1 MERAGLS
8 PWRLRLIATAFVV
21 MGILL
26 LLRLIQVQ
34 ILEHPRFEQEA
45 RDIHFW
51 TQTVDGPRGTILDRN
66 GFPLVT
72 GIDIFEVHVDRDAW
86 ELSTSNERL
95 AVTELARRLGATEE
109 QIRAIVQSGS
119 GRDVL
124 LALNVPYGL
133 GEAIVAEGLPGVK
146 VTPTT
151 LRRYAEG
158 GLASQIL
165 GFVGRD
171 SQGLSGVEFDFNA
184 LLSGQ
189 SGRVIFERD
198 SIGNPIP
205 FGQQSV
211 EPVQPGAD
219 LVLTIDRTLQRVAEE
234 QLAQALA
241 DTGAAGGT
249 IIIMEP
255 NTGDILAIAS
265 APTFDVSELD
275 LNDPTLD
282 LSVFRN
288 RSVTDLYEPGSV
300 FKVITM
306 AAALDSGVVTPDTT
320 FVDTGAIVVGARTI
334 RNFDLSF
341 HGRQTMTQVL
351 QRSLN
356 TGSAWVSQQLGADLF
371 YWYVSQF
378 GFGASTNSGFS
389 GEASGIVKAPGN
401 LFWSPVDLA
410 TNSFGQGI
418 SVTPLQIVRS
428 VAAIANGGN
437 LVRPRIVSSV
447 ITEDGVTR
455 FEPVI
460 ERRVIR
466 EDTAAQLRLMMQA
479 VVDGVAGHPAQAV
492 GWPIAGKSGTS
503 DVAEDG
509 AYLVGESIA
518 SFAGF
523 APALDPRVVVLVKL
537 DRPQGEIF
545 GGVIAAPVFSRVIQ
559 AALPTLGVPPTSYV
573 AQPNLFDP
581 VPEETGSG
589 DVGDEADGTDPA
601 GASDDEADT
610 PNEGVETLDGQPLDL
625 APVIEEAEPPAEES
639 TASEAPSGPA
649 GTTDDGGT
657 ATGNVAGP

>member
-1 MERAGLS
+1 V
-8 PWRLRLIATAFVV
+8 IATAFVV
-21 MGILL
+21 LGVLL
-26 LLRLIQVQ
+26 LLRLLQVQ
-34 ILEHPRFEQEA
+34 ILEHPRFEQDA

-51 TQTVDGPRGTILDRN
+51 TQTIDGPRGTILDRN

-72 GIDIFEVHVDRDAW
+72 GIDIFEVHVDRNAW

-109 QIRAIVQSGS
+109 QIRAIVRSGS

-146 VTPTT
+146 VTPAT

-184 LLSGQ
+184 VLSGQ
-189 SGRVIFERD
+189 SGRVVFERD

-234 QLAQALA
+234 QLARALE

-255 NTGDILAIAS
+255 YTGDLLAIAS
-265 APTFDVSELD
+265 APTFDVSELN
-275 LNDPTLD
+275 LSDPALD

-306 AAALDSGVVTPDTT
+306 AAAIDSGVVTPDTT

-341 HGRQTMTQVL
+341 HGQQTMTQVL

-378 GFGASTNSGFS
+378 GFGKSTNSGFS
-389 GEASGIVKAPGN
+389 GEADGIVKAPGN

-418 SVTPLQIVRS
+418 SVTPLQLVRAL
-428 VAAIANGGN
+428 AAIANGGD
-437 LVRPRIVSSV
+437 LVRPRIVSSI
-447 ITEDGVTR
+447 ITQDGVTR

-479 VVDGVAGHPAQAV
+479 VVDGVAGHPAQAI

-523 APALDPRVVVLVKL
+523 APAHDPRVVVLIKL

-545 GGVIAAPVFSRVIQ
+545 GGVVAAPVFARVIQ

-589 DVGDEADGTDPA
+589 DAIEESSESGQEPVTDVEAA
-601 GASDDEADT
+601 ESDDVA
-610 PNEGVETLDGQPLDL
+610 GVDDGQPLDL
-625 APVIEEAEPPAEES
+625 TPVIEEAEPPPDTSTTSDASPES
-639 TASEAPSGPA
+639 E
-649 GTTDDGGT
+649 GTTDDGGS